1 MKMRAVSNE
10 EVIELIQ
17 TGSVKQ
23 KEMSHKFWVYKH
35 FENRKNNF
43 ITVSLAVEGE
53 NLVVITVLGN
63 WSVQS

>member
-10 EVIELIQ
+10 EIIELIQ
-17 TGSVKQ
+17 TGTVKQ

-35 FENRKNNF
+35 FENREDNL

-53 NLVVITVLGN
+53 SLVVITVLVN